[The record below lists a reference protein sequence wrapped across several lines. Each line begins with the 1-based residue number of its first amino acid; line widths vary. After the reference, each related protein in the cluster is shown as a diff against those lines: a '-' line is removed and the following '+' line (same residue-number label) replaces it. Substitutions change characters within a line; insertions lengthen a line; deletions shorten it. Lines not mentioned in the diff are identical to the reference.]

1 MVFFSKTNV
10 TKHYL
15 FILIF
20 HICANFQTTKK
31 NFSWVIYLNV
41 FNHIVAFWK
50 KRHNFLCMM
59 GAIIIFGENISY
71 LVLWLWIGDK
81 VSWVGCTFEELANK
95 TKCQKMNVNVLQP
108 NWDESF
114 DLGDRRQNTL
124 KLLYFIMILN
134 TISMP

>member
-1 MVFFSKTNV
+1 
-10 TKHYL
+10 
-15 FILIF
+15 
-20 HICANFQTTKK
+20 
-31 NFSWVIYLNV
+31 
-41 FNHIVAFWK
+41 
-50 KRHNFLCMM
+50 
-59 GAIIIFGENISY
+59 
-71 LVLWLWIGDK
+71 
-81 VSWVGCTFEELANK
+81 LANK